1 MQRLSFSFDQYID
14 RGEIFFNERKKNRG
28 ILYAKLYFIF
38 LKPLLFVRGQ
48 FLRTVRKITIVTK
61 LTLTIRRIVSTQ
73 NSFDKA
79 HLLPFEHVLGP
90 STHTCHHAT
99 PRAAHTWLLS
109 TKLGRAVGVVAVVP
123 MGAMAFFKDVFAH
136 GGLEVSRPVVVHA
149 AHHTRGR
156 GYHGGSTPV
165 SKFLRPM
172 GVLTSCHFDAVAIF
186 GEGNTH

>member
-1 MQRLSFSFDQYID
+1 MK
-14 RGEIFFNERKKNRG
+14 EKKNIGHFIRQT
-28 ILYAKLYFIF
+28 LFIF

-90 STHTCHHAT
+90 RAHTCHHDT
-99 PRAAHTWLLS
+99 PSAHPGLFS

-123 MGAMAFFKDVFAH
+123 MGAVAFFKDVFAH
-136 GGLEVSRPVVVHA
+136 GGLVVSRPVVVHA

-156 GYHGGSTPV
+156 WYHGGSTPV

-172 GVLTSCHFDAVAIF
+172 GVLTSCHFVAVAIF

>member
-1 MQRLSFSFDQYID
+1 MQRLSFSFDQQID
-14 RGEIFFNERKKNRG
+14 RGEIFFNERKKKQGHFIRQT
-28 ILYAKLYFIF
+28 LFIF

-61 LTLTIRRIVSTQ
+61 LALTIRRIVSTQ

-90 STHTCHHAT
+90 RTHTCHHAT
-99 PRAAHTWLLS
+99 PRFNNFS

-136 GGLEVSRPVVVHA
+136 GGLVVSRPVVVHA
-149 AHHTRGR
+149 THHTRGR

-172 GVLTSCHFDAVAIF
+172 GVLTSCHFDAVAVF

>member
-1 MQRLSFSFDQYID
+1 MK
-14 RGEIFFNERKKNRG
+14 EKKNIGHFIRQT
-28 ILYAKLYFIF
+28 LFIF

-79 HLLPFEHVLGP
+79 HLLPFEHILGP
-90 STHTCHHAT
+90 RTHTCHHAT
-99 PRAAHTWLLS
+99 PWHSHLR
-109 TKLGRAVGVVAVVP
+109 TKFGRAVGVVAVVP

-136 GGLEVSRPVVVHA
+136 GGLVVSRPVFVHA

-156 GYHGGSTPV
+156 WYHGGSTPV
-165 SKFLRPM
+165 SKFLRSM
-172 GVLTSCHFDAVAIF
+172 GVLTSCHFVAVAIF